1 MYAVNN
7 HYWYQMYIDDL
18 PIWGKKTYFYSF
30 CDFTKTYYKFL
41 LFVPA
46 WCPIIHQ
53 SNTIYILGIVGE
65 SENKGESLYM
75 WTHKKFEIGYNGN
88 RVREQIKLY

>member
-18 PIWGKKTYFYSF
+18 PIWGKTILAKISILASLNAKPDIIVTYQ
-30 CDFTKTYYKFL
+30 
-41 LFVPA
+41 
-46 WCPIIHQ
+46 IIPLMF
-53 SNTIYILGIVGE
+53 IGIVGE

-75 WTHKKFEIGYNGN
+75 WTHKKFEIGYNDK
-88 RVREQIKLY
+88 RVCD